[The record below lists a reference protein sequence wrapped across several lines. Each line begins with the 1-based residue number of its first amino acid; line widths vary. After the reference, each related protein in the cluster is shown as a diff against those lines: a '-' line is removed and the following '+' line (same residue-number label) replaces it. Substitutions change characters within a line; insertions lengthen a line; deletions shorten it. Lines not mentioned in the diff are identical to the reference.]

1 MLLLERLILRLG
13 DLVED
18 AIEHLDALLD
28 LLQRPIDLR
37 LELPTVRHRARCL
50 TTSRRRARS
59 SGVESVDPTRL
70 VRGGNN
76 ERERRAAFSVNCVRV
91 TTTNGPSSVASL
103 LLLLDLLHD
112 LDLLA
117 DALLH
122 HLLHLLLRRLLLV
135 LLVRRLQVRRLE
147 RRERLRGRSVRAM
160 ISGWSS

>member
-76 ERERRAAFSVNCVRV
+76 ERERRAAFSVNVVSFESKECLILITQR
-91 TTTNGPSSVASL
+91 G
-103 LLLLDLLHD
+103 
-112 LDLLA
+112 
-117 DALLH
+117 
-122 HLLHLLLRRLLLV
+122 
-135 LLVRRLQVRRLE
+135 
-147 RRERLRGRSVRAM
+147 ERLRAVSQL
-160 ISGWSS
+160 W